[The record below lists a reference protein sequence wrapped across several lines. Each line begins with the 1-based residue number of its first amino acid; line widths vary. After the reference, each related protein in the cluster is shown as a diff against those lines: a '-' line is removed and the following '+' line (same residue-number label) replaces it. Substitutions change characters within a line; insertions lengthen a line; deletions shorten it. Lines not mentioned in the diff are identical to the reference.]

1 MRRQG
6 QRRLLC
12 LLAAAAL
19 AVTTSGCTV
28 ERHWGGSTGAGSGGK
43 AKVGLVTKTNTN
55 PYFVELRNAASAAA
69 QAQGADFVA
78 LAGQFDGD
86 NDGQVRAIEN
96 LMQQGATTILIT
108 PNSSTGVLDAID
120 RARKAGILVIALDT
134 ATDPATAVDATYATD
149 NVAAGRQQGQ
159 YVKAALGGVAPK
171 LLMIDGTAGSTVDTY
186 RHNGFLEGIG
196 LKDGDPAI
204 VGREPANG
212 DQSIAQQ
219 KVENLLQRSTDI
231 NAVYTMNEPTA
242 RGAFA
247 ALQARNLQVV
257 MGSIDGGCQGVENVR
272 DGQYA
277 ATVMQFPR
285 KMAEQGVTA
294 AVDYAKTGKKPSGFI
309 DTGSVVITDRPVPGV
324 ASQNTEWGLQ
334 NCWGTK

>member
-1 MRRQG
+1 MG
-6 QRRLLC
+6 QRSLLC
-12 LLAAAAL
+12 LAVVAAVAL
-19 AVTTSGCTV
+19 TGCTV
-28 ERHWGGSTGAGSGGK
+28 ERHWGGSTSAGGGGR
-43 AKVGLVTKTNTN
+43 AKIGLVTKTNTN
-55 PYFVELRNAASAAA
+55 PYFVELRNAADAAA
-69 QAQGADFVA
+69 KAQGADFVA

-96 LMQQGATTILIT
+96 LMQQGATTIMIT
-108 PNSSTGVLDAID
+108 PNSSTGVLDAIA
-120 RARKAGILVIALDT
+120 RARQAGIMVLALDT
-134 ATDPATAVDATYATD
+134 ATDPASAVDATFATD
-149 NVAAGRQQGQ
+149 NVAAGREQGQ
-159 YVKAALGGVAPK
+159 YVKAALAGSTPK
-171 LLMIDGTAGSTVDTY
+171 LIMVDGTAGSTVDTY

-212 DQSIAQQ
+212 DQSTAQQ
-219 KVENLLQRSTDI
+219 KMENLLQRSSDI

-257 MGSIDGGCQGVENVR
+257 MGSIDGGCQGVQNVR
-272 DGQYA
+272 DGEYA

-285 KMAEQGVTA
+285 KMAQQGVDA
-294 AVDYAKTGKKPSGFI
+294 AVAYAKTGKKPSGFV
-309 DTGSVVITDRPVPGV
+309 DTGSVIVTDKPMPGV
-324 ASQNTEWGLQ
+324 PSQDTGWGLQ

>member
-1 MRRQG
+1 V
-6 QRRLLC
+6 
-12 LLAAAAL
+12 AATV
-19 AVTTSGCTV
+19 AVTSGCTV
-28 ERHWGGSTGAGSGGK
+28 ERHWGGSAGGGGSAHGSPDGT
-43 AKVGLVTKTNTN
+43 AKIGLVTKTNTN

-69 QAQGADFVA
+69 RAQGADFVA

-120 RARKAGILVIALDT
+120 RARKAGIMVIALDT

-159 YVKAALGGVAPK
+159 YVKAALAGAAPK
-171 LLMIDGTAGSTVDTY
+171 LVMIDGTAGSTVDTY
-186 RHNGFLEGIG
+186 RHNGFLQGIG

-212 DQSIAQQ
+212 DQSTAQQ
-219 KVENLLQRSTDI
+219 KMENLLQRSSDI

-247 ALQARNLQVV
+247 ALQARGLQVV

-285 KMAEQGVTA
+285 KMAQEGVDA
-294 AVDYAKTGKKPSGFI
+294 AVQYAKTGKKPSGFI
-309 DTGSVVITDRPVPGV
+309 DTGSVVVTDKPMPGV
-324 ASQNTEWGLQ
+324 PSQSTDWGLQ